1 MIHTFYYVIQQPFFN
16 VQPSW
21 IFNKL
26 KVLEWLERSREERGQ
41 NGRRVTKVY
50 KSVRETNC
58 GIQWIVIYLVDSVA
72 HLLNNWAWRRYKTN
86 FIIKICNFLNLKNS
100 AQFLHVFM
108 SFIHMSILAN
118 LSNRQQENSFIADN
132 KVLNHETEPWLFEI
146 TCFNSLK
153 RLQKAWHWPFK
164 LNWAM
169 KTSKRVVV
177 VKNKQ
182 CFLL

>member
-1 MIHTFYYVIQQPFFN
+1 M
-16 VQPSW
+16 
-21 IFNKL
+21 L
-26 KVLEWLERSREERGQ
+26 
-41 NGRRVTKVY
+41 
-50 KSVRETNC
+50 
-58 GIQWIVIYLVDSVA
+58 
-72 HLLNNWAWRRYKTN
+72 
-86 FIIKICNFLNLKNS
+86 NFLNLKKS
-100 AQFLHVFM
+100 AQFLQV
-108 SFIHMSILAN
+108 FIHMSILAI
-118 LSNRQQENSFIADN
+118 LSYSQQGNSFIADS

-182 CFLL
+182 FFLL

>member
-1 MIHTFYYVIQQPFFN
+1 MINTFYNVIRQPFFN

-21 IFNKL
+21 TFNKL
-26 KVLEWLERSREERGQ
+26 KVLEGLERSREERGQ

-58 GIQWIVIYLVDSVA
+58 GIQWIVIYLVDSVV
-72 HLLNNWAWRRYKTN
+72 HLLNKWAWRRYKTN
-86 FIIKICNFLNLKNS
+86 FIKKIYNFLNLKNS
-100 AQFLHVFM
+100 AQFLQVFV
-108 SFIHMSILAN
+108 HMSILAN

-182 CFLL
+182 FFLL